1 MEAHKIPA
9 LRELIT
15 DFEFQH
21 VEAFP
26 SLLRLLYDG
35 ALREELRA
43 NAHRPDALNEIRFH
57 RVIDNA
63 PITMSGAD
71 LWIQLNYQLIHVLDF
86 LPVANWVTH
95 SSETS
100 FVLFRDLYDLL
111 EAAGNRDA
119 HVAYEAAEGAR
130 KLVGES
136 LDLPSRLVTLIPDK
150 LSKRVAAQSIRKFSE
165 RTGHS
170 LDYAIDW
177 A

>member
-1 MEAHKIPA
+1 
-9 LRELIT
+9 
-15 DFEFQH
+15 
-21 VEAFP
+21 
-26 SLLRLLYDG
+26 
-35 ALREELRA
+35 
-43 NAHRPDALNEIRFH
+43 
-57 RVIDNA
+57 
-63 PITMSGAD
+63 
-71 LWIQLNYQLIHVLDF
+71 
-86 LPVANWVTH
+86 
-95 SSETS
+95 
-100 FVLFRDLYDLL
+100 VLFRDLYDLL